1 MKFIQAMMMTNT
13 MLSMWMKHPISMG
26 TLLMIQSMLTS
37 MLTIL
42 FTKNSWYSMILFV
55 TFSSGLMIMFMYM
68 SSISSNEKFYWSIKL
83 TITIILILSALILTK
98 MDYNFLFKHKWMEQ
112 MMTLEENEEKK
123 AISKIISSNKILLFF
138 NVTMLILISLVS
150 ISNLIN
156 SFEGPLKMTY
166 GKMKEI
172 LMKINLYW

>member
-1 MKFIQAMMMTNT
+1 MKFFKVLMMLNT
-13 MLSMWMKHPISMG
+13 MLSMSMNHPISMG

-37 MLTIL
+37 MMTIL

-83 TITIILILSALILTK
+83 TTLLILILGIFFSTK
-98 MDYNFLFKHKWMEQ
+98 MDYNFLFKHKWTEQ
-112 MMTLEENEEKK
+112 LLKFEENEEKK
-123 AISKIISSNKILLFF
+123 AISKIISSNKILLFY
-138 NVTMLILISLVS
+138 NVTLLILITLVS

-166 GKMKEI
+166 EKS
-172 LMKINLYW
+172 LN